1 MEEGN
6 TIDFSTGG
14 VCLSS
19 SSSFFIGGGGWGEN
33 FFEKMILRLVLP
45 TGWDIPLTLK
55 ECMYILLYK
64 LMYDVD
70 KLEFDKLD

>member
-33 FFEKMILRLVLP
+33 FFEEMILRLVLP

-55 ECMYILLYK
+55 EYIYMY
-64 LMYDVD
+64 
-70 KLEFDKLD
+70 LEEREEIGRERRFREIY